1 MAQSRSTAHGD
12 GGVCG
17 HVKDIKVFILMFSHG
32 LIDRGVLAWVGI
44 APLRDNARCKRSLC
58 RYARTNLKDSEE
70 TICEVVLVS
79 SFELTEITRDDKQ
92 SSDIIT
98 IGRN

>member
-1 MAQSRSTAHGD
+1 M
-12 GGVCG
+12 
-17 HVKDIKVFILMFSHG
+17 KDIKVFILMFSHR
-32 LIDRGVLAWVGI
+32 ISDRRVLAWVGI
-44 APLRDNARCKRSLC
+44 APFGDNARCKRSLC

-70 TICEVVLVS
+70 TICEGVLAS
-79 SFELTEITRDDKQ
+79 SFELKEITRNDKQ